1 MDLEQRVT
9 ALEKENAALKLQLEE
24 RPYKNELILLE
35 FRKKRLLEKLEIT
48 PMEQRPIVL
57 NTIERLDRSFQL
69 LMQACKFVPTDSSGN
84 IYDLGTEGGV
94 KSMKK
99 MSGEEYKTF
108 LGKRKKAIQEIICV
122 LRDKNFNTAAIVSIL
137 DEVKEEAMYSS
148 YISSES
154 NTASSSEM
162 P

>member
-1 MDLEQRVT
+1 
-9 ALEKENAALKLQLEE
+9 
-24 RPYKNELILLE
+24 
-35 FRKKRLLEKLEIT
+35 
-48 PMEQRPIVL
+48 
-57 NTIERLDRSFQL
+57 
-69 LMQACKFVPTDSSGN
+69 
-84 IYDLGTEGGV
+84 
-94 KSMKK
+94 MKK
-99 MSGEEYKTF
+99 MSGEEYKAF

-154 NTASSSEM
+154 NAVSSSEM